1 MASVQRRKIRR
12 RAERQ
17 AAAKYAAQQA
27 RLDQKAAAAQDAY
40 NETVGAARGGARMA
54 RDALQ
59 AQLASLEQTG
69 LHGLA
74 LQQARAEL
82 LGQIEDTHGSVKWQ
96 KASAKADLADELQ
109 SIDDARFNLEVS
121 EANAADSLFRSKV
134 TRKKALVKKQRQRE
148 RARVQAGKD
157 YQAEVDKALAEI
169 RHGIEQETPGAAGIQ
184 ASREYLASN
193 ADARRASVDELVSSQ
208 GISERAAKEAIRR
221 FIKRH
226 SNPDKV
232 AAQLALGA
240 IRSVFENEDDK

>member
-1 MASVQRRKIRR
+1 MAAVNRRKIRR

-40 NETVGAARGGARMA
+40 SETVGAARGGARMA

-82 LGQIEDTHGSVKWQ
+82 LGQIEGTHGSVKWQ

-121 EANAADSLFRSKV
+121 EANAADSLYRSKV

-148 RARVQAGKD
+148 RDRVQAGKD